1 MIQQTSNQLTLCVNI
16 PLIYIYISVN
26 RVGATVC
33 PAENHSNRLT
43 AVGFFFYY
51 SELPEPRDKKAL
63 AFSSVL
69 LAVSV
74 HSVVFHSIL
83 QQKRQGGL
91 TFVDT
96 SQPKRARMSDFFNRA
111 CSNW

>member
-1 MIQQTSNQLTLCVNI
+1 MLQQTSKQLTLCVNI
-16 PLIYIYISVN
+16 PLLYIYISVN

-43 AVGFFFYY
+43 AVGVF
-51 SELPEPRDKKAL
+51 LPTASYRNHVTKKAL
-63 AFSSVL
+63 AFSSVS

-83 QQKRQGGL
+83 HQKRQGGL
-91 TFVDT
+91 PFVDT
-96 SQPKRARMSDFFNRA
+96 TQPKIARMSDVFKRA
-111 CSNW
+111 CFN